1 MRCIVQTARPKDM
14 SKAIVKHSMSE
25 ARDCTIEWKADF
37 ARMEILLYVSFISPV
52 LLLDFLSGMAR
63 RDERFQKVGIVD
75 ALQIS
80 SRFNIKLCVAHG
92 DDEIWYAIRVY
103 KLRMLNE
110 KFDRLEIEMS
120 GITAK

>member
-1 MRCIVQTARPKDM
+1 MQRIVQTARPTDL

-52 LLLDFLSGMAR
+52 LLLDFLNGMAR
-63 RDERFQKVGIVD
+63 RDERFKKVGIVD
-75 ALQIS
+75 VLQIS

-92 DDEIWYAIRVY
+92 DDDVWYAIS
-103 KLRMLNE
+103 LLN
-110 KFDRLEIEMS
+110 LL
-120 GITAK
+120 